1 MGLNFFLLMNRVL
14 ISHKVF
20 ELENKKEKEEIFII
34 I

>member
-1 MGLNFFLLMNRVL
+1 MSLNFFLLMNRVL